1 MSPVAF
7 LLYSSITISD
17 GTETGDVFA
26 KISKQETDEG
36 TQIVQEFFN
45 AWKALD
51 NKGSRMTDE
60 DPTEAEQKILQQ
72 VVEQFKDELEGN
84 AWVKTVLENF

>member
-1 MSPVAF
+1 VARHSTHADH
-7 LLYSSITISD
+7 LLVD

-26 KISKQETDEG
+26 KISKEETDEG
-36 TQIVQEFFN
+36 TKIVQEFFN

-51 NKGSRMTDE
+51 DKETRMADGE
-60 DPTEAEQKILQQ
+60 DPAEAEQKILQQ
-72 VVEQFKDELEGN
+72 VVEQFKDKLEGN